1 MLHSILQITGIEQK
15 LEALRSRIEGQA
27 QSLMQHGKAVAI
39 QMAIATGL
47 AVGAAILGL
56 MALVAGLITLFF
68 WLEPQVGSIAAM
80 GIIAAGLLVI
90 GIVLAVSAAM
100 IGRKETPRV
109 PAVVASPVATADIAA
124 ARMAEAKMDLSKHVP
139 QGRDYLGLGEFQ
151 SARPV
156 TAEEVESLFAVAGQF
171 TRLPNTGIE
180 QVDNMLRSLAP
191 KAEEATREAVARAAN
206 LVRYGDRS
214 TVLAILGT
222 ALAIGWAMTKV
233 DQVSKAKAT

>member
-15 LEALRSRIEGQA
+15 LEAVRDRIEGEA

-39 QMAIATGL
+39 QMAIASAL

-56 MALVAGLITLFF
+56 MALVAALIALFF

-80 GIIAAGLLVI
+80 GLIAGGLLVI

-100 IGRKETPRV
+100 IGRKETPRIA
-109 PAVVASPVATADIAA
+109 PAVANPVATADIAA
-124 ARMAEAKMDLSKHVP
+124 ARMAEAKLDLAGHDSL
-139 QGRDYLGLGEFQ
+139 GRDYIGLGNFQ
-151 SARPV
+151 PARPV

-171 TRLPNTGIE
+171 TRLPHTGIE
-180 QVDNMLRSLAP
+180 SVDNMLRALAP
-191 KAEEATREAVARAAN
+191 KAEEATRETVARAAN

-222 ALAIGWAMTKV
+222 ALAVGWAMTKV
-233 DQVSKAKAT
+233 DQRAKAA

>member
-39 QMAIATGL
+39 QMAIASALG
-47 AVGAAILGL
+47 VGALILGL
-56 MALVAGLITLFF
+56 MALVAALITLFF

-80 GIIAAGLLVI
+80 GIIAAGLLVV

-100 IGRKETPRV
+100 IGRKETPRL
-109 PAVVASPVATADIAA
+109 PAVVANPVATADIAA
-124 ARMAEAKMDLSKHVP
+124 ARMAEAKVDLSKDDRM
-139 QGRDYLGLGEFQ
+139 GRDYLGLGGFQ
-151 SARPV
+151 PARPV

-214 TVLAILGT
+214 TVLTILGA

-233 DQVSKAKAT
+233 DQVGKAKTA